1 MFAQVPIL
9 FFFTPLLWE
18 PLCNNAHRQT
28 DRFDVQNSYCGGNE
42 WLWWLFQRGWM
53 FTQLEKEMRAQRN
66 ALNQTKECMNYWT
79 NLKKRSFEQKSI
91 YKLLFTCNSA
101 PAYAAAEG
109 LHFKGVW
116 IRDLLH
122 FDCRRLWRG
131 LFNTLAARHSSF
143 GNQRMSKRHERRRHK
158 VQLIDDLSFKT
169 IFQNLSHSVTL
180 KK

>member
-1 MFAQVPIL
+1 MIMMIIPTRVDVYTAGERNESAEKRI
-9 FFFTPLLWE
+9 E
-18 PLCNNAHRQT
+18 PDKGMYEL
-28 DRFDVQNSYCGGNE
+28 
-42 WLWWLFQRGWM
+42 
-53 FTQLEKEMRAQRN
+53 
-66 ALNQTKECMNYWT
+66 LNQFKK
-79 NLKKRSFEQKSI
+79 KKRSSEQKSI

-131 LFNTLAARHSSF
+131 LFNTLAARHSAF
-143 GNQRMSKRHERRRHK
+143 GNQRMSKRHERRRRK